1 MPRPLQNLRGS
12 VFWVWWKDR
21 GGQSVYKEVWVNQPL
36 PQVGCLG
43 PRSLYLS
50 TVGYNSEV
58 KR

>member
-1 MPRPLQNLRGS
+1 